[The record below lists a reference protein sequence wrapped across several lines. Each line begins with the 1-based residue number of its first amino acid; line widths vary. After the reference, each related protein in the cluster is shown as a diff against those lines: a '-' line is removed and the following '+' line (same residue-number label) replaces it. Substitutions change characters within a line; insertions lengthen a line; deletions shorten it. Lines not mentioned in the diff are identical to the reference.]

1 MKRRSTKGTVKTNQA
16 QPVIA
21 YPPGYKGQPLTEDLI
36 MFSDSLMNC
45 PADYRGLFVMLVKQ
59 FAAEVG
65 CGNTEVSRDYFE
77 AISCDRAFIWCSEDL
92 PTVLILSV
100 VEQHKRT
107 RQRVLRIMTTQ
118 YWIESNEIPDLD
130 SEGCPDDSAEIGH
143 KESNTS
149 SAKAF
154 Q

>member
-1 MKRRSTKGTVKTNQA
+1 MNRRSAKGTGKTNQA

-21 YPPGYKGQPLTEDLI
+21 YPTGYKGQPLTEDSI
-36 MFSDSLMNC
+36 FFSDSLMNC
-45 PADYRGLFVMLVKQ
+45 PADYRGVFVMLVKQ

-65 CGNTEVSRDYFE
+65 CGNTEKSQKYFE
-77 AISCDRAFIWCSEDL
+77 AMSSGGTFIWCSEDL

-100 VEQHKRT
+100 VEQRKRT
-107 RQRVLRIMTTQ
+107 RHRVLRIMTTQ
-118 YWIESNEIPDLD
+118 YWIESNDIPDHE
-130 SEGCPDDSAEIGH
+130 SEACPDDSGELGH
-143 KESNTS
+143 KKSNTS

>member
-1 MKRRSTKGTVKTNQA
+1 MNRRSAKGTAKTNQV
-16 QPVIA
+16 QSVIA
-21 YPPGYKGQPLTEDLI
+21 YPLGYKGQPLTEDSI
-36 MFSDSLMNC
+36 FFSDSLMNC
-45 PADYRGLFVMLVKQ
+45 PADYRGVFVMLVKQ

-65 CGNTEVSRDYFE
+65 CGNTETSREYFE
-77 AISCDRAFIWCSEDL
+77 AMSCGGAFIWCSEDL

-118 YWIESNEIPDLD
+118 YWIESNEIPDHD
-130 SEGCPDDSAEIGH
+130 SEDCPDDSTEIGH